1 MAAMT
6 PMKHFKTGRL
16 GFVLR
21 TNREWAWIY
30 FPDVN
35 RTNWRRASPFIIIPD
50 EELKAIQYPT
60 GHIRLRARQL
70 LHQPSGS

>member
-21 TNREWAWIY
+21 TEGEWAWIY
-30 FPDVN
+30 FPDVH
-35 RTNWRRASPFIIIPD
+35 RTDWRRASAFIIIPD

-60 GHIRLRARQL
+60 GHIRLR
-70 LHQPSGS
+70 PT